1 MQMRN
6 YFNLDLKKVLLI
18 FFVSYAFSIEA
29 QVRDEGFLGYSV
41 SAKYLFFAETKCI
54 EADIIVNKYI
64 VGAYA
69 LKYQEDGILL
79 SKFPKEHNKQFVILF
94 GSYTNFRKF
103 RLQYQAGVGTI
114 AGLKRTKLLE
124 KNNFIWP
131 IEYYES
137 KNYSTLGL
145 ATRIGFKYIPFTFM
159 SVGIDVMSNLNNEKI
174 DLSPMLSINL
184 GLLRQ
189 KAKRD

>member
-1 MQMRN
+1 MRN

-29 QVRDEGFLGYSV
+29 QVKSEGFLGFSASV
-41 SAKYLFFAETKCI
+41 KSLFFAEIKCF
-54 EADIIVNKYI
+54 EV
-64 VGAYA
+64 
-69 LKYQEDGILL
+69 
-79 SKFPKEHNKQFVILF
+79 KEHNKQFGILF
-94 GSYTNFRKF
+94 GSYTNFGKCRV
-103 RLQYQAGVGTI
+103 QYQAGAGTI

-174 DLSPMLSINL
+174 DLSPMLSFNL
-184 GLLRQ
+184 GLLRS
-189 KAKRD
+189 

>member
-1 MQMRN
+1 MRN

-18 FFVSYAFSIEA
+18 FWVSYSISSAA
-29 QVRDEGFLGYSV
+29 QVKSEGFLGFSASV
-41 SAKYLFFAETKCI
+41 KSLFFAEIKCF
-54 EADIIVNKYI
+54 EVDIIINKYI

-69 LKYQEDGILL
+69 LQYQEDGILL
-79 SKFPKEHNKQFVILF
+79 SKFPKEHNKQFGILF
-94 GSYTNFRKF
+94 GSYTNFGKCRV
-103 RLQYQAGVGTI
+103 QYQAGAGTI

>member
-6 YFNLDLKKVLLI
+6 YFGLGLRKTLLI
-18 FFVSYAFSIEA
+18 FLVSYTINIDA
-29 QVRDEGFLGYSV
+29 QVRDEGFLGFSV
-41 SAKYLFFAETKCI
+41 SAKYQFLGVNIKCL
-54 EADIIVNKYI
+54 EADIIVNKFI
-64 VGAYA
+64 VGAYGMQFKDDGFFI
-69 LKYQEDGILL
+69 LKVPEA
-79 SKFPKEHNKQFVILF
+79 HNKQFGILF
-94 GSYTNFRKF
+94 GSYTNFGKC

-145 ATRIGFKYIPFTFM
+145 STRIGFKYIPFTFM

-189 KAKRD
+189 KSKA